1 MLSSGIRPEQSSKI
15 PIQIWSH
22 KRKLSTLVPRTLA
35 LPGNLVASPS
45 LQRGQVDRLPTNVS
59 RPEERLRAGG
69 AAHCATIRTRR
80 LIAATPQYLALSTL
94 CSWPSS
100 GPNGHAAQGW
110 TPLSDGI
117 LSHRHQTSPESSAR
131 QQTGGKNG
139 RQLLWHAFNAELG
152 KPR

>member
-1 MLSSGIRPEQSSKI
+1 
-15 PIQIWSH
+15 
-22 KRKLSTLVPRTLA
+22 
-35 LPGNLVASPS
+35 VASPS

-139 RQLLWHAFNAELG
+139 RQLLWHAFNAEQG
-152 KPR
+152 KPSATVRDHVATAAETMMLSASMTWQRAFLERSE